1 MKITTNY
8 SKHDWVRF
16 IPSMS
21 IQLLPSIFF
30 ALAVVWLYI
39 PFLDN
44 WVIWMDFNAEEETI
58 QKFAEYIS
66 SNQIMNSQDEFV
78 SFMFLTL
85 FGGALFPI
93 ILIVIFYKI
102 IPTETIIKKLKIEP
116 MMKLVIFNNGE
127 PIRKF
132 RDLLR

>member
-16 IPSMS
+16 IPCIS
-21 IQLLPSIFF
+21 IQLIPSLFF
-30 ALAVVWLYI
+30 VLAIVWLYI

-44 WVIWMDFNAEEETI
+44 WVIWMDFNADI
-58 QKFAEYIS
+58 NSIGGFADYVS
-66 SNQIMNSQDEFV
+66 SNEIMLSQDEFV
-78 SFMFLTL
+78 SFMFLVL
-85 FGGALFPI
+85 FGSALFPI
-93 ILIVIFYKI
+93 ILIDIFYKR

-116 MMKLVIFNNGE
+116 MMKLVVFNNGK